1 MAPISLI
8 SPLASIG
15 LRIFAASIAPSAA
28 PAPTILCISS
38 IKTIMLPSFLI
49 SSNTRLSLSSKSP
62 LYFAPASIDVM
73 SSIYIFFVFS
83 SSGTLPPAILI
94 ARPSAMAVF
103 PTPASPT
110 RQGLFFE
117 RLKSISITR
126 FVSRSRPKHGSILP
140 SCASIVR
147 FLPYPESADG
157 STLPFLLP
165 CGVFFCVSAPWSSTA
180 SPEIPISC
188 RNTEA

>member
-94 ARPSAMAVF
+94 ASPSAMAVF

-110 RQGLFFE
+110 RQGLLFE

-126 FVSRSRPKHGSILP
+126 FVSRSRPKHGSIFP

-165 CGVFFCVSAPWSSTA
+165 CGVFFCISAP
-180 SPEIPISC
+180 
-188 RNTEA
+188 